1 MDDSVLKDMNSN
13 TNSDSETSRKDDIE
27 DVFDQ
32 NEDVAFNRE
41 FANRQYKAYTSK
53 FYNEGFREALSNLED
68 KAGEDD
74 SDFYDEKAL
83 QIAFDKGYQTAF
95 SISKK
100 LSILI
105 SAVKTYSDLKCANLT
120 EDKLKD
126 LKELD
131 SDLTVAQDK
140 LHYLLRQNENKPA
153 NEISTTNDNTHMEI
167 NPKERT
173 KIIDKQW
180 CHQFK
185 ESLDFINLEK
195 RCKAIL
201 NVEL

>member
-1 MDDSVLKDMNSN
+1 MNST
-13 TNSDSETSRKDDIE
+13 TNSDSGTSWKDDID

-32 NEDVAFNRE
+32 NEDIAFNRE

-74 SDFYDEKAL
+74 SDLNDEKAL
-83 QIAFDKGYQTAF
+83 QIAFDEGYQTAF

-105 SAVKTYSDLKCANLT
+105 SAVKAYSDLKCANLT
-120 EDKLKD
+120 EDELKD

-140 LHYLLRQNENKPA
+140 LHYLLRQNENLGV
-153 NEISTTNDNTHMEI
+153 NEISTTNDDTNMQV

-180 CHQFK
+180 CHQIK
-185 ESLDFINLEK
+185 ESFDYINLEK

>member
-1 MDDSVLKDMNSN
+1 MNST

-41 FANRQYKAYTSK
+41 FADRQYKTYTSK

-68 KAGEDD
+68 EAGADD
-74 SDFYDEKAL
+74 SELNDEKAL
-83 QIAFDKGYQTAF
+83 QIAFDEGYQTAF

-105 SAVKTYSDLKCANLT
+105 SAVKTYLDLKCANLT
-120 EDKLKD
+120 EGILKD

-140 LHYLLRQNENKPA
+140 LLYLLRQNENLPV
-153 NEISTTNDNTHMEI
+153 NEISTTNVDTNMQV
-167 NPKERT
+167 NPRERT

-180 CHQFK
+180 CHQLK
-185 ESLDFINLEK
+185 ESVDFINLEK
-195 RCKAIL
+195 RCTAIL

>member
-1 MDDSVLKDMNSN
+1 MNST

-41 FANRQYKAYTSK
+41 FADRQYKTYTSK

-68 KAGEDD
+68 EAGADD
-74 SDFYDEKAL
+74 SELNDEKAL
-83 QIAFDKGYQTAF
+83 QIAFDEGYQTAF

-105 SAVKTYSDLKCANLT
+105 SAVKTYLDLKCANLT
-120 EDKLKD
+120 EDILKD

-140 LHYLLRQNENKPA
+140 LLYLLRQNENLPV
-153 NEISTTNDNTHMEI
+153 NEISTTNVDTNMQV
-167 NPKERT
+167 NPRERT
-173 KIIDKQW
+173 KIIDKQL
-180 CHQFK
+180 CHQLK
-185 ESLDFINLEK
+185 ESVDFINLEK
-195 RCKAIL
+195 RCTAIL